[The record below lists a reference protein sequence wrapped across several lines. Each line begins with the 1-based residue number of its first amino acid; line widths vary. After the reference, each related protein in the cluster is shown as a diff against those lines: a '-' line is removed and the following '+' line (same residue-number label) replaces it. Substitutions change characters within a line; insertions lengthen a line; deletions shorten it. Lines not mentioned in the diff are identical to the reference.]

1 MGYAGYGYRQF
12 NLPHKVEMGWVPTLR
27 IQTVTADGTYII
39 SRLEDNINPGE
50 PQVLKIFKA
59 DSNEYYYLGYRSPI
73 GYDLNLQ
80 NQYKD
85 QTNVHRWGGVGGTF
99 TYSLDALAD
108 LESFAD
114 QTNGITITQKSHDI
128 SRSYVSVSFTVFN
141 VVFPVLVTSTETFED
156 SLVLMISFSSR
167 GWLYLNVV

>member
-128 SRSYVSVSFTVFN
+128 SRSYVSVSFSGPECVKGNPTVTVSPLSQSGAPGSTKN
-141 VVFPVLVTSTETFED
+141 YTVT
-156 SLVLMISFSSR
+156 V
-167 GWLYLNVV
+167 NNNK